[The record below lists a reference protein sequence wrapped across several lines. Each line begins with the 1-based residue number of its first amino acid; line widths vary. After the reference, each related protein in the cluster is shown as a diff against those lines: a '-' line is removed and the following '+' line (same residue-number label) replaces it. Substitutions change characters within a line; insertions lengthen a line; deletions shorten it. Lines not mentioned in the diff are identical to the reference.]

1 MALRSNLALR
11 KNRKK
16 RSGFFKYLV
25 GGFLVLLIL
34 FVGFIL
40 YFNGENIKAPLIS
53 FLKERTSLSINCK
66 EIEFSPLYPNI
77 IKIKDITVNKSHI
90 DEIYAEFDL
99 RSLIKSDNLEFKYLY
114 LKNAQMDDG
123 DLNHIDAER
132 FGFLNFEI
140 NKLELVDSPLTLS
153 ALVAENATAILENVS
168 VNQKGQLAFTS
179 GTVQVKKGTIDGYEI
194 KDLYA
199 KVSEESDC
207 SRIENFS
214 TKIYGGIVNGSFTIN
229 KLTDEI
235 TFQTLNI
242 KNVILKDHKQLANK
256 YEIKAPVASVAN
268 SVLAIPSSDVY
279 FGQLN
284 GKISNLEI
292 KNDALGFIF
301 NGRAG
306 EISKPKMGLSTDS
319 NTVSARVDKNNI
331 TVKIHGKYINTD
343 FDLWCKYKKNN
354 ENDEY
359 NLLIDKI
366 TLNNGRIDLTD
377 NLMNS
382 IHSSVFELNT
392 KIENLNIRNV
402 EFVSN
407 IDDFP
412 LTVKNFNLKGRS
424 ISFNLK
430 DKSYISNGTFTIE
443 LNSGYYRD
451 LFFKELKLK
460 SKISDENTL
469 FNLEKI
475 TFNNSSAS
483 GIYNYNS
490 KNNSLTARFNA
501 NDFDVTELNSD
512 LIKRLVN
519 GKVNLKLE
527 LNTQDS
533 ISELTSAPSYTEI
546 TDDYLRKENLILRLR
561 GKINLESKQFF
572 ISGFGL
578 DLLNGG
584 KEGTYTFTEDELI
597 EALKESD
604 CGLYKL
610 AVSLKI
616 DNGIAKVSGKT
627 ELTSSSVKT
636 YGEYDLLSE
645 KLNLHAL
652 LRTFTKGNISA
663 FHITGNKNAPV
674 YTLKAL
680 KRDEIRTGLVRL
692 PKQKEE
698 EIEQKV
704 TQEKKKENIIEK
716 PSTSTVVEDNIQLS
730 EDSASSD
737 AMTIAN
743 ETTESEK
750 QKEPETVSEKEE
762 TSLKE
767 KEQQEL
773 DAFEKELLQ

>member
-11 KNRKK
+11 KNKKK
-16 RSGFFKYLV
+16 RSGFLKYLV

-114 LKNAQMDDG
+114 LKNAQIDDD
-123 DLNHIDAER
+123 DLNHIEAER

-153 ALVAENATAILENVS
+153 ALVAENATANLDNVS

-199 KVSEESDC
+199 KVSEETDC

-229 KLTDEI
+229 KHTDEI

-256 YEIKAPVASVAN
+256 YAIKAPVVSVAN
-268 SVLAIPSSDVY
+268 SVLAIPASDVY

-292 KNDALGFIF
+292 RNDALGFIF

-319 NTVSARVDKNNI
+319 NAVSARVEKNNI

-343 FDLWCKYKKNN
+343 FELWCKYKKNN
-354 ENDEY
+354 ESDEY
-359 NLLIDKI
+359 SLLVDKI

-377 NLMNS
+377 NLLNS
-382 IHSSVFELNT
+382 IHSSAFELNT
-392 KIENLNIRNV
+392 KIENLNISNV

-412 LTVKNFNLKGRS
+412 LTVKNFNLNGRS
-424 ISFNLK
+424 ISFNSK
-430 DKSYISNGTFTIE
+430 DKNYISNGIFTIV

-460 SKISDENTL
+460 SKISDDNTL
-469 FNLEKI
+469 FSLENI

-490 KNNSLTARFNA
+490 KSNSLTARFNA
-501 NDFDVTELNSD
+501 NNFDVTELNSD
-512 LIKRLVN
+512 LIKRLIN

-533 ISELTSAPSYTEI
+533 ISELTRAPSYTGI
-546 TDDYLRKENLILRLR
+546 TDEYLRKENLILRLR
-561 GKINLESKQFF
+561 GKINIESRQLL

-584 KEGTYTFTEDELI
+584 KEGSYTFTEDELI

-616 DNGIAKVSGKT
+616 DNGIAKVNGKS

-663 FHITGNKNAPV
+663 LHITGNKDAPV

-680 KRDEIRTGLVRL
+680 KRDEIRTGLVLL

-698 EIEQKV
+698 EIEEKD
-704 TQEKKKENIIEK
+704 TQEKQRESIIEK
-716 PSTSTVVEDNIQLS
+716 PSSTVVEDNVQLS
-730 EDSASSD
+730 EDNVSSN
-737 AMTIAN
+737 AMINTD
-743 ETTESEK
+743 ETTNIEK
-750 QKEPETVSEKEE
+750 QQDTETVSVNNE

-767 KEQQEL
+767 KQEL